1 MIGRADT
8 IAGRP
13 WLKCLLLLA
22 LYALLNLAF
31 HGLSLYFG
39 YKRHFF
45 GAEMLLALLLFALGW
60 KRLGAVALVLALVL
74 ELALGLSS
82 VFYLF
87 ERDQLWDM
95 AEFLFEARLSYLA
108 ALALLPVAA
117 AVAVWA
123 AMRIQ
128 QGVGRRRQMVLVQV
142 LVALGLLQG
151 QWVLSSEAQTF
162 FTPTMADR
170 PRLLFGSAAHFMR
183 EVMVMNRLAMIG
195 DGPDEHA
202 EYMPILHPSA
212 TQTIWGTS
220 LPTSHR
226 ALLVVAEGWGLP
238 KEAAALL
245 RQVEALQRSPH
256 VQALRISKIYAKGTT
271 AVGEL
276 RELCWVVPTTVGFRK
291 MTPEKVGDCLPAQL
305 RRQGYTTAGIH
316 GAHGRMYR
324 RTLWWPQVGLS
335 ETLFKEDIPLAQ
347 EPCHSFPG
355 HCDRHLLNTVKS
367 KLEGDKTFVYW
378 LTLNSHMPY
387 DRRDVAHYREELC
400 DVWPAGE
407 YWDQLCRY
415 QNLHVQ
421 FFEGLA
427 ALAGDEAMKGVE
439 VMVVGDHPPLFNDDD
454 SRERFSRDQ
463 VPVLHFVVQ

>member
-8 IAGRP
+8 IAGQP

-45 GAEMLLALLLFALGW
+45 GAELLLALLLFALGW
-60 KRLGAVALVLALVL
+60 KRLGAVALVVALVL

-87 ERDQLWDM
+87 EKDQLWDM
-95 AEFLFEARLSYLA
+95 VEFLFEARLSYLA
-108 ALALLPVAA
+108 ALALLPVVAA
-117 AVAVWA
+117 AAVWA

-162 FTPTMADR
+162 FTPTLADR

-183 EVMVMNRLAMIG
+183 EVMVMNRLAIIG
-195 DGPDEHA
+195 DRADEHA
-202 EYMPILHPSA
+202 EYVPIQHPSA
-212 TQTIWGTS
+212 TQKVWHGG
-220 LPTSHR
+220 LPSAHR
-226 ALLVVAEGWGLP
+226 VLLVVAEGWGLP
-238 KEAAALL
+238 KEPAVLERQIAPL
-245 RQVEALQRSPH
+245 RRSPH
-256 VQALRISKIYAKGTT
+256 VQALRLDAIHARGAT
-271 AVGEL
+271 AAGEL
-276 RELCWVVPTTVGFRK
+276 RELCWVVPTRLNFRK

-305 RRQGYTTAGIH
+305 RRQGYATVGVH
-316 GAHGRMYR
+316 GSYRAMYR
-324 RTLWWPQVGLS
+324 RTLWWPQIGLS

-355 HCDRHLLNTVKS
+355 HCDRHLLDTVKS
-367 KLEGDKTFVYW
+367 RLEGDKAFVYW

-387 DRRDVAHYREELC
+387 DRRDVAHYREALC

-427 ALAGDEAMKGVE
+427 ALAADEAMKGVE
-439 VMVVGDHPPLFNDDD
+439 VMVVGDHAPLFNDDD

-463 VPVLHFVVQ
+463 VPVLHFVVR

>member
-8 IAGRP
+8 IVGQP

-22 LYALLNLAF
+22 LYALLSLAF

-60 KRLGAVALVLALVL
+60 KRLGAVALVAALVL

-87 ERDQLWDM
+87 EKDQLWDM
-95 AEFLFEARLSYLA
+95 VEFLFEARLSYLA

-117 AVAVWA
+117 AAAVWA

-162 FTPTMADR
+162 FTPTLAER

-183 EVMVMNRLAMIG
+183 EVMVMNRLAIIG
-195 DGPDEHA
+195 DRADEHA
-202 EYMPILHPSA
+202 EYVPIQHPSA
-212 TQTIWGTS
+212 TQKVWRGG
-220 LPTSHR
+220 LPSAHR
-226 ALLVVAEGWGLP
+226 VLLVMAEGWGLP
-238 KEAAALL
+238 QEPAVLERQIESL
-245 RQVEALQRSPH
+245 RRSPH
-256 VQALRISKIYAKGTT
+256 VQALRLDTIHAKGAT
-271 AVGEL
+271 AAGEL
-276 RELCWVVPTTVGFRK
+276 RELCWVVPTRLNFRK

-305 RRQGYTTAGIH
+305 RRQGYATVGVH
-316 GAHGRMYR
+316 GSYRAMYR
-324 RTLWWPQVGLS
+324 RTLWWPQIGLS

-355 HCDRHLLNTVKS
+355 HCDRHLLDTVKS
-367 KLEGDKTFVYW
+367 RLEGDKAFVYW

-387 DRRDVAHYREELC
+387 DRRDVARYREALC
-400 DVWPAGE
+400 DVWQAGE